1 MVLHC
6 AGHSRLSWTLLDS
19 LCLYLG
25 WIVDSDG
32 AKGARKGR
40 IGPRYIL
47 NLEQQITQMLF
58 CRIKKIDKSG
68 GWERHVTIG
77 GGTGSTVSPEP
88 TIIGSSSQIF
98 PE

>member
-68 GWERHVTIG
+68 GLGKARDDRRWHRVHSIS
-77 GGTGSTVSPEP
+77 GTNHNWL
-88 TIIGSSSQIF
+88 
-98 PE
+98 